1 MARERGIA
9 HEAKEDIAIRTTP
22 RKRKLVQYTEAES
35 ENEAPPVG
43 DELNGEDSSEAET
56 EPIAKIKSSKP
67 KPTKPTTP
75 KKPATTAQRSPRG
88 KKAKTVTVKQ
98 EADSV
103 VAQANGTVSGNH
115 QESTTTIEGKGS
127 ASKGKK
133 KVKAEPT
140 DAADAKGDLKEEESK
155 PVKRKKKTKEEK
167 EAEAMPLATRTP
179 DLKYFVGAH
188 TSMAKGVENA
198 IHNSAHIGGNAFACF
213 LKSQRK
219 WDNPPLKD
227 ENRDAFRAAL
237 ITHKY
242 DAESH
247 IVPHGSYLVN
257 LATEDNDMAK
267 KSYDAFVDD
276 LKRCEA
282 LGIKHYNFHPGA
294 AGKAPMDEAI
304 GRLAHRLNEALS
316 ETTTV
321 VPLLENMATRGSVI
335 GGKFSDLR
343 AVIDQI
349 KPEHKSRIGVCIDT
363 CHAFAS
369 GYDLRTSE
377 AFKKTLQELDDVV
390 GFKYVKALHLNDSKA
405 PFSSNKDLHQN
416 IGVGFLGLRAFHSI
430 MNEPRFQNLP
440 LILETPCERPDP
452 KDSTGKKTI
461 DDKKVW
467 VGEIKLLE
475 SLIGMDP
482 EGAEFKRLEKDLSDQ
497 GKAERAKMQKSIDE
511 TAAKKAKKLAKQMEK
526 GQQSLA
532 GMFGGKKKGF
542 SAESDGLSDASDVD
556 SDDKE

>member
-1 MARERGIA
+1 MARGRGIA
-9 HEAKEDIAIRTTP
+9 HEAKEDIAIRTAP

-43 DELNGEDSSEAET
+43 DELNGEDSSGAET
-56 EPIAKIKSSKP
+56 KPTANTKSSTSKP
-67 KPTKPTTP
+67 KTP
-75 KKPATTAQRSPRG
+75 KKPATTVQRSPRG
-88 KKAKTVTVKQ
+88 KKAETVTVKE
-98 EADSV
+98 EAESV
-103 VAQANGTVSGNH
+103 VAQPNGTVVEDH
-115 QESTTTIEGKGS
+115 QQSTTTIKGKAS
-127 ASKGKK
+127 ASKGRK
-133 KVKAEPT
+133 KVKAEST
-140 DAADAKGDLKEEESK
+140 DVADAAGDLEEEESK

-167 EAEAMPLATRTP
+167 EAEAMPLTTRTP
-179 DLKYFVGAH
+179 NLKYFVGAH

-257 LATEDNDMAK
+257 LATEDKDMAK

-294 AGKAPMDEAI
+294 AGKASMDEAI
-304 GRLAHRLNEALS
+304 GRLAHRLTEALS

-335 GGKFSDLR
+335 GGKFADLR

-349 KPEHKSRIGVCIDT
+349 KPEYKSRIGVCIDT

-452 KDSTGKKTI
+452 KDPTGKKTI

-482 EGAEFKRLEKDLSDQ
+482 DGSEFKKLEKDLSDQ
-497 GKAERAKMQKSIDE
+497 GKAERAKMQKSMDE
-511 TAAKKAKKLAKQMEK
+511 TAAKKAKKLAKEMEK

-532 GMFGGKKKGF
+532 GMFGGKKKDL
-542 SAESDGLSDASDVD
+542 SAESDGLSDASDMD
-556 SDDKE
+556 GDDKE

>member
-1 MARERGIA
+1 MARGRGVA
-9 HEAKEDIAIRTTP
+9 REVEEDITIRTTP

-35 ENEAPPVG
+35 ENEALPVG
-43 DELNGEDSSEAET
+43 DEINDEELSEAESKV
-56 EPIAKIKSSKP
+56 IAKIKSSKIQATP
-67 KPTKPTTP
+67 SKKPT
-75 KKPATTAQRSPRG
+75 TTAQRSPRG
-88 KKAKTVTVKQ
+88 KKAQTVTTKE
-98 EADSV
+98 EADGV
-103 VAQANGTVSGNH
+103 VTQPNGTVGENH
-115 QESTTTIEGKGS
+115 QKSTTTIKAKSS
-127 ASKGKK
+127 ASKGRK
-133 KVKAEPT
+133 KVIAEPT
-140 DAADAKGDLKEEESK
+140 DIAEAAGDPEEEESK
-155 PVKRKKKTKEEK
+155 PVRRKKKTKGEK

-257 LATEDNDMAK
+257 LATEDKDMAK

-335 GGKFSDLR
+335 GGKFADLR

-349 KPEHKSRIGVCIDT
+349 KPEYKSRIGVCIDT

-369 GYDLRTSE
+369 GYDLRTSD

-452 KDSTGKKTI
+452 KDTTGKKTI

-467 VGEIKLLE
+467 VGEIKMLE

-482 EGAEFKRLEKDLSDQ
+482 DGAEFKKLEKDLSDQ
-497 GKAERAKMQKSIDE
+497 GKAERAKMQKSMDE
-511 TAAKKAKKLAKQMEK
+511 TAAKKAKKLAKEMEK

-532 GMFGGKKKGF
+532 GMFGGKKKKDL

-556 SDDKE
+556 RDDKE

>member
-1 MARERGIA
+1 MARGRGDA
-9 HEAKEDIAIRTTP
+9 RETKEDIAIRTTP

-43 DELNGEDSSEAET
+43 TEIDGEASAEHET
-56 EPIAKIKSSKP
+56 KP
-67 KPTKPTTP
+67 KAKDKNLKVKTTTP
-75 KKPATTAQRSPRG
+75 KKPAITAQGSPRG
-88 KKAKTVTVKQ
+88 KKAETVTVKE
-98 EADSV
+98 EADGA
-103 VAQANGTVSGNH
+103 VAHSNGIVLEAH
-115 QESTTTIEGKGS
+115 KESTTIIKGKGT
-127 ASKGKK
+127 ASKGRK
-133 KVKAEPT
+133 KVKAEPPDVVEAT
-140 DAADAKGDLKEEESK
+140 SDLEGEEPKPAK
-155 PVKRKKKTKEEK
+155 RRKKTKEEK
-167 EAEAMPLATRTP
+167 EAEAMPLASRTSA
-179 DLKYFVGAH
+179 LKYFVGAH

-198 IHNSAHIGGNAFACF
+198 IHNSVHIGGNAFACF

-257 LATEDNDMAK
+257 LATEGKELGK

-294 AGKAPMDEAI
+294 AGDAPMDEAI
-304 GRLAHRLNEALS
+304 GRLAHRLNDALS

-321 VPLLENMATRGSVI
+321 VPLLENMATRGSII
-335 GGKFSDLR
+335 GGRFADLR
-343 AVIDQI
+343 AVIDLI

-369 GYDLRTSE
+369 GYDLRTPD
-377 AFKKTLQELDDVV
+377 AFKKTLEELDDVV
-390 GFKYVKALHLNDSKA
+390 GIKYVKALHLNDSKA

-430 MNEPRFQNLP
+430 MNETRFQNLP

-452 KDSTGKKTI
+452 RDQTGKKKI

-482 EGAEFKRLEKDLSDQ
+482 DGAEFKKLEKDLSDQ
-497 GKAERAKMQKSIDE
+497 GKVERAKMQKSMDE
-511 TAAKKAKKLAKQMEK
+511 TAAKKAKKLANETEK

-532 GMFGGKKKGF
+532 NMFGKKKKPLE
-542 SAESDGLSDASDVD
+542 ESGSSSDASDADGV
-556 SDDKE
+556 E

>member
-1 MARERGIA
+1 MNMARGRGIA

-56 EPIAKIKSSKP
+56 KATANIKSSISKP
-67 KPTKPTTP
+67 KTP
-75 KKPATTAQRSPRG
+75 KKPATTVQRSPRG
-88 KKAKTVTVKQ
+88 KKAKTVIVKE

-103 VAQANGTVSGNH
+103 VAQPNGTVVEDH
-115 QESTTTIEGKGS
+115 QQSTTSIKGNS
-127 ASKGKK
+127 RASKERK

-140 DAADAKGDLKEEESK
+140 DVADTNGDLEEKEESK
-155 PVKRKKKTKEEK
+155 PVKGKKKTKEEK

-219 WDNPPLKD
+219 WYNPPLKD

-335 GGKFSDLR
+335 GGKFADLR

-369 GYDLRTSE
+369 GYDLRTSD

-452 KDSTGKKTI
+452 KDTTGKKTI

-482 EGAEFKRLEKDLSDQ
+482 DGIEFKKLEKDLSDQ
-497 GKAERAKMQKSIDE
+497 GKAERAKMQKSMDE
-511 TAAKKAKKLAKQMEK
+511 TAAKKAKKLAKEMEK

-532 GMFGGKKKGF
+532 GMFGGKKKDL
-542 SAESDGLSDASDVD
+542 SADSDGLSDASDMD
-556 SDDKE
+556 GDDKE